1 MKPYAISS
9 TCKSNRANRQ
19 PSSPASHALSL
30 SERWDRRQPRQWLRQ
45 APRHARKRRHNA
57 CPTLREPSNASRN
70 GSKGICNIRLAPPR
84 RKPRSRCVRV
94 RRLAATILVLAARA
108 RSIRSATAQMS
119 EEGSNAL
126 PRSRVREKRKTD
138 NFGGDHPAMPP
149 GTMPGQMPERHA
161 IPGIKNLVAV
171 ASGKGGVG
179 KTTVAVNVA
188 LALAKL
194 GYKVGLLDA
203 DVYGPNVPIMLGSTA
218 EPTATAQQRIIPV
231 VAQGVKMISMG
242 LLNPGDKPVI
252 WRGPMLH
259 SVITQFLR
267 SVEWGELDYLIID
280 LPPGT
285 GDVQLTLI
293 QTVAVT
299 GAVVVT
305 TPSAV
310 ALADVRKAIEMF
322 RQVSVEVLGVVENM
336 STFACPH
343 CGKPVDIFG
352 HGEGAKTAIEYGV
365 PVLGEIE
372 IDPRIRLGGDTGM
385 PVTAQG
391 ETAPAAQSLYRV
403 ARAVSARLE
412 EVAATAGGPKVQID

>member
-1 MKPYAISS
+1 
-9 TCKSNRANRQ
+9 
-19 PSSPASHALSL
+19 
-30 SERWDRRQPRQWLRQ
+30 
-45 APRHARKRRHNA
+45 
-57 CPTLREPSNASRN
+57 
-70 GSKGICNIRLAPPR
+70 
-84 RKPRSRCVRV
+84 
-94 RRLAATILVLAARA
+94 
-108 RSIRSATAQMS
+108 
-119 EEGSNAL
+119 
-126 PRSRVREKRKTD
+126 
-138 NFGGDHPAMPP
+138 MPP
-149 GTMPGQMPERHA
+149 GMPGQQQMPERQP
-161 IPGIKNLVAV
+161 IPGVKNLVAV

-179 KTTVAVNVA
+179 KTTVAVNLA

-194 GYKVGLLDA
+194 GHKVGLLDA
-203 DVYGPNVPIMLGSTA
+203 DVYGPNVPIMLGATG
-218 EPTATAQQRIIPV
+218 EPVATPQQRIIPV
-231 VAQGVKMISMG
+231 EAQGLKMISMG

-267 SVEWGELDYLIID
+267 SVEWGELDYLLID

-305 TPSAV
+305 TPSTV

-352 HGEGAKTAIEYGV
+352 HGEGAKTAIAYGV

-372 IDPRIRLGGDTGM
+372 IDPRIRLGGDTGK
-385 PVTAQG
+385 PVAALG
-391 ETAPAAQSLYRV
+391 ETAPAAQSLYKV
-403 ARAVSARLE
+403 AKAVTARLK
-412 EVAATAGGPKVQID
+412 EVGAAGGGPSVEID